1 MTHEII
7 LSTKKLTK
15 KFKTVTAVQDLN
27 ICVQRGDIF
36 GFLGPNGSGK
46 STTIRMILGLIKP
59 TSGEISIFDKPLKRN
74 RVSLLKRIGALVEK
88 ASFYEY
94 LSARKNLHIFA
105 SLTRSNPDS
114 KDIDRVLDI
123 VALLSRGDD
132 KVKTYSQG
140 MKQRLGVAQALL
152 GGPELII
159 LDEPTAGLDPE
170 GIKDIRRLIIQ
181 LADRGLTVFLS
192 SHLLHEIEQMCTN
205 MAIVNKGELIV
216 QGGVT
221 ELLRSENNIYSVK
234 TDRPAEAAAV
244 LRPEKWVE
252 SLEISSGTI
261 EVKIQEKQVPQMT
274 RLLVQ
279 SGFQIFAVQP
289 RRSLEDYFLSLL
301 GTENA

>member
-1 MTHEII
+1 MTDEII
-7 LSTKKLTK
+7 LSTNKLTK

-46 STTIRMILGLIKP
+46 STTIRMILGLIRP
-59 TSGEISIFDKPLKRN
+59 TGGEISIFDKPLKKN

-105 SLTRSNPDS
+105 SLTHSDPDS

-123 VALLSRGDD
+123 VALLPRGDD
-132 KVKTYSQG
+132 RVKTYSQG

-181 LADRGLTVFLS
+181 LADQGLTVFLS
-192 SHLLHEIEQMCTN
+192 SHLLHEIEQMCTT

-221 ELLRSENNIYSVK
+221 ELLRSESNIYSVK

-279 SGFQIFAVQP
+279 SGFQIFALQP
-289 RRSLEDYFLSLL
+289 RRS
-301 GTENA
+301 